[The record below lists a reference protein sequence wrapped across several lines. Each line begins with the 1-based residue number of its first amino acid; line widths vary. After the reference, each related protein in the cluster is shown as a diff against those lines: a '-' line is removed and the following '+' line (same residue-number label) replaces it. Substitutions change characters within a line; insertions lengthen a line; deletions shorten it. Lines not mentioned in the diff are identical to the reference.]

1 MVNIHLI
8 MKHVEESGQLS
19 VKHKYHNWRVLV
31 NVYTALNLIDKL
43 VFILNWPLKR
53 FMLSLQLISGLHI
66 WALENSLAWWWF
78 MTAWCQPPLNF
89 SSPHTKVPPWQETS
103 YVPPPPPSPIFL
115 EQKSLFLDLLISF
128 IKSFKPWPKA
138 MVKLFNFSKCVSLT
152 LKHYGIM
159 ILHLG
164 TFSDI
169 L

>member
-19 VKHKYHNWRVLV
+19 VKHKFHNWRVLV

-53 FMLSLQLISGLHI
+53 FMLSLQLISGE
-66 WALENSLAWWWF
+66 LENSLAWWWF

-89 SSPHTKVPPWQETS
+89 SSPHTKVPPLARNILCPPPP
-103 YVPPPPPSPIFL
+103 PPPPPSPIFL

-128 IKSFKPWPKA
+128 IKSFKPWLKA
-138 MVKLFNFSKCVSLT
+138 MVKPFNFSKCVSLT